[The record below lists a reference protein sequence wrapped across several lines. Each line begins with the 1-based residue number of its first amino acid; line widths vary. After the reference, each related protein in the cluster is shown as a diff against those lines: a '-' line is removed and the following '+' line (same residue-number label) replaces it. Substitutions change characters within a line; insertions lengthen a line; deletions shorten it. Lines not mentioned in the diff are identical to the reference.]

1 MFHMPLEGMMGR
13 LYKLICIASSIALLR
28 RTETDAYKAVIAMVA
43 IVIFIFTVTTIVNIV
58 VVLSFCNPAACPVL
72 SVNLI
77 AQDYLSYDGIA

>member
-1 MFHMPLEGMMGR
+1 MPLEGMMGR

-58 VVLSFCNPAACPVL
+58 VVLSFCNRVDIHVHREMAEYFAENDP
-72 SVNLI
+72 
-77 AQDYLSYDGIA
+77 

>member
-1 MFHMPLEGMMGR
+1 
-13 LYKLICIASSIALLR
+13 
-28 RTETDAYKAVIAMVA
+28 MVA

-77 AQDYLSYDGIA
+77 AQDYLLYDGIA